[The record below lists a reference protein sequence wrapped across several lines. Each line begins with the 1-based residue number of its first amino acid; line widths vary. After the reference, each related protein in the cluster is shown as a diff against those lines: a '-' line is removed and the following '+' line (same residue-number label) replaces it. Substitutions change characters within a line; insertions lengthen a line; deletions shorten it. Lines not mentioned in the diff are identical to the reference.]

1 VARAR
6 GISYTITSVRRSR
19 RSQVR
24 LYRDYRKGRSKYPA
38 APPGHSMHERGRAFD
53 IDASP
58 NDLATLGAIWE
69 SWGGTWGKKFNDPIH
84 FEA

>member
-1 VARAR
+1 
-6 GISYTITSVRRSR
+6 
-19 RSQVR
+19 
-24 LYRDYRKGRSKYPA
+24 
-38 APPGHSMHERGRAFD
+38 MHERGRAFD